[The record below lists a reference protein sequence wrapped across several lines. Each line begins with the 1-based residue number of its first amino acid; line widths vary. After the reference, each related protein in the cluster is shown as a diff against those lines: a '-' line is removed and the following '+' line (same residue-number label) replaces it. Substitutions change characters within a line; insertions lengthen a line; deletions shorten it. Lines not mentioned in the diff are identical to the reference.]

1 MIVMK
6 DKILFILLALHML
19 TVPLFAQKQLVM
31 VEGRVIDMEGAPI
44 SGVSIQV
51 NSDKNERGS
60 TGETGQFRMKM
71 PSDAEI
77 TFSSVGFETLKIK
90 LRGRTR
96 LEIILRSSQVVLP
109 EVVISSTLRKSAK
122 FIFDSSELEVV
133 KNQLNLK
140 TRYRVPDKRFHS
152 DSRLIIYPYLVNH
165 TANTYKAFTPIVYDG
180 KNYDILS
187 KRGNICGD
195 PEEKNFFS
203 SYAKVVDNLDGKNM
217 IVYTD
222 SCTIDN
228 IDDQYSTEV
237 RIKIS
242 TFCDD
247 EYRDTVVIT
256 NGVRYPMRFFDYNCM
271 ARDMDN
277 RYAPKQMPVQ
287 FNEKGKINLRFRA
300 NDTQIYENEGQNAQ
314 ELRKL
319 MKALEEV
326 DRDSTKSLNVFQIVT
341 YTSPEGTYEYN
352 LKLAQKRTQ
361 NAAEKILRNI
371 SEKTL
376 QKAKVS
382 YNGVIEPWTLIYDQ
396 MVRDELPESSEL
408 AGLMKR
414 ARGSHN
420 EISWGV
426 RRLKCYNQIREV
438 YLPPLRRVEY
448 QYQYSELRT
457 LNASELDDL
466 YQKTPENLT
475 ASEFW
480 SYIGQQQNITD
491 EQKIALY
498 RQALE
503 LHPNLMIAANNLS
516 ALLIRLNRADTTLL
530 KPFLVKDAPEEIW
543 INHTVAL
550 LQNRD
555 FDKAAQLA
563 SQLPDNEN
571 SRMVKAL
578 AAAMN
583 GQYEKAYQVIGQ
595 LGGINQAVLLLC
607 LKRNSEAWE
616 VLKKIVD
623 PIAEIEYLKAIA
635 ANRLDNVQ
643 DAYIHLKKAIDMKP
657 ELKDIARRDGDVLD
671 LLEAGIE

>member
-1 MIVMK
+1 MK
-6 DKILFILLALHML
+6 NKILFVLLILQML
-19 TVPLFAQKQLVM
+19 ILPLFAQKQFVI
-31 VEGRVIDMEGAPI
+31 VEGRVIDMEGTPI
-44 SGVSIQV
+44 SGVGIQV
-51 NSDKNERGS
+51 DGDNYGRGS
-60 TGETGQFRMKM
+60 TGEAGQFKMKM

-77 TFSSVGFETLKIK
+77 TFSSVGFETLKMK

-96 LEIILRSSQVVLP
+96 LEVILRSSQIFLP
-109 EVVISSTLRKSAK
+109 EVVISSTLKKSAK
-122 FIFDSSELEVV
+122 FVFDSSVLEVV

-140 TRYRVPDKRFHS
+140 TRYRVPESKFHK
-152 DSRLIIYPYLVNH
+152 DSRLIIYPYLINH
-165 TANTYKAFTPIVYDG
+165 TANSYKAFTPIVYDG
-180 KNYDILS
+180 KDYDILL
-187 KRGNICGD
+187 KRGNICGN
-195 PEEKNFFS
+195 PEEKDFFS
-203 SYAKVVDNLDGKNM
+203 SYAKVVDNLDGNNM

-228 IDDQYSTEV
+228 INDQYSTEV

-247 EYRDTVVIT
+247 EYRDTINIT

-314 ELRKL
+314 EIKKL
-319 MKALEEV
+319 MKALEDV
-326 DRDSTKSLNVFQIVT
+326 DRDTTKSLNIFQIVT

-352 LKLAQKRTQ
+352 FKLAQKRTQ

-371 SEKTL
+371 SEATL

-382 YNGVIEPWTLIYDQ
+382 HSGVIEPWTLVYDQ

-408 AGLMKR
+408 TDLMKR

-426 RRLKCYNQIREV
+426 RRLKCYNKIREV

-457 LNASELDDL
+457 LNAFELDKL
-466 YQKTPENLT
+466 YHKTPENLT

-480 SYIGQQQNITD
+480 SYIGQQQNIPD
-491 EQKIALY
+491 EQKVALY

-543 INHTVAL
+543 INHAVAL
-550 LQNRD
+550 LQSRD
-555 FDKAAQLA
+555 FEKADQFA
-563 SQLPDNEN
+563 SQLPDNES

-583 GQYEKAYQVIGQ
+583 GQYENAYQVIGK
-595 LGGINQAVLLLC
+595 LGGINQVVLLLC
-607 LKRNSEAWE
+607 LKRNREAWE
-616 VLKKIVD
+616 VLKKIENSV
-623 PIAEIEYLKAIA
+623 AEVEYLKAIA

-643 DAYIHLKKAIDMKP
+643 DAYIHLRKAIEMKP
-657 ELKDIARRDGDVLD
+657 ELREIARKDGDVLD
-671 LLEAGIE
+671 LLEDGVK

>member
-1 MIVMK
+1 MIIMK
-6 DKILFILLALHML
+6 NKILVVLLTLQML
-19 TVPLFAQKQLVM
+19 VIPLFAQKQLVT

-44 SGVSIQV
+44 PGVGIQV
-51 NSDKNERGS
+51 GDDNNGKGS
-60 TGETGQFRMKM
+60 TGEAGQFKMRMS
-71 PSDAEI
+71 SDAEI
-77 TFSSVGFETLKIK
+77 TFSSVGFDPLKIK

-96 LEIILRSSQVVLP
+96 LEVILRSSQIVLP
-109 EVVISSTLRKSAK
+109 EVVISSTLKKSAK
-122 FIFDSSELEVV
+122 FIFDSSDLEVV

-140 TRYRVPDKRFHS
+140 TRYRVPESKFHS

-165 TANTYKAFTPIVYDG
+165 TTNTYKPFTPIVYDG
-180 KNYDILS
+180 KNYDILI

-203 SYAKVVDNLDGKNM
+203 PYAKVVDHLDEKSM

-228 IDDQYSTEV
+228 INDHYSTEV

-271 ARDMDN
+271 ARDMDD
-277 RYAPKQMPVQ
+277 RYAPKQMPIQ
-287 FNEKGKINLRFRA
+287 FNKKGKINLRFRA
-300 NDTQIYENEGQNAQ
+300 NDAQIYENEGQNAQ
-314 ELRKL
+314 EIRAL
-319 MKALEEV
+319 MKALENV
-326 DRDSTKSLNVFQIVT
+326 DRDTTKLLNVFQITT
-341 YTSPEGTYEYN
+341 YTSPEGSYEHN

-371 SEKTL
+371 SKETL

-382 YNGVIEPWTLIYDQ
+382 YNGVIEPWTLVYDQ
-396 MVRDELPESSEL
+396 MVQDELPEAAEFADL
-408 AGLMKR
+408 IKR
-414 ARGSHN
+414 ARGNHN
-420 EISWGV
+420 EISWGI
-426 RRLKCYNQIREV
+426 RRLKCYNSIREV

-448 QYQYSELRT
+448 QFQYSELRT
-457 LNASELDDL
+457 LNSSELDDL
-466 YQKTPENLT
+466 YKKTPENLT

-480 SYIGQQQNITD
+480 SYIGQQQNISD
-491 EQKIALY
+491 EQKEALY

-530 KPFLVKDAPEEIW
+530 KPFLTKDAPEEIW
-543 INHTVAL
+543 INQTVAI

-555 FDKAAQLA
+555 FEKADRFA

-571 SRMVKAL
+571 SRLVKAL

-583 GQYEKAYQVIGQ
+583 GQYEKAYQVIGP
-595 LGGINQAVLLLC
+595 LGGMNQAVLLLC

-616 VLKKIVD
+616 VLKKIENPV
-623 PIAEIEYLKAIA
+623 AEIEYLKAIA
-635 ANRLDNVQ
+635 ANRLNNVQ
-643 DAYIHLKKAIDMKP
+643 DAYIHFKKAIDMRP
-657 ELKDIARRDGDVLD
+657 ELKEIARRDGDVLD
-671 LLEAGIE
+671 LLEE